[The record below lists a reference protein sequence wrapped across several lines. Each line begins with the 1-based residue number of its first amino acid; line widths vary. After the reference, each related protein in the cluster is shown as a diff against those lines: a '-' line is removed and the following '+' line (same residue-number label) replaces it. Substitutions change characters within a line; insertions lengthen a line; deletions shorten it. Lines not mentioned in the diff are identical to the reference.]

1 MRILI
6 VEDEKNLSMVLCETF
21 KMEGY
26 YADAAYNGVDGLD
39 DALSGIYDLII
50 LDIMLPE
57 MDGIQV
63 LSELRKNKIDTPV
76 LMLTAK
82 STVEDK
88 IKGLD
93 HGADDYLTKP
103 FDINELLARIRAM
116 SRRREKI
123 FIDDSLKFADIMLDN
138 ETHEIC
144 KGNQRIKLTK
154 KEYDIMEIL
163 ILNKGK
169 TVSKEKLTLKIWG
182 YDSDIEYNSI
192 EVYISFLRKKLN
204 AIESMTYI
212 DTICGRGY
220 TLKEKSNA

>member
-6 VEDEKNLSMVLCETF
+6 VEDEKDLSMVLCEAI

-26 YADAAYNGVDGLD
+26 YADAAYNGADGLY

-57 MDGIQV
+57 MDGIEV
-63 LSELRKNKIDTPV
+63 LSKLRENKIDTPV

-88 IKGLD
+88 INGLD

-103 FDINELLARIRAM
+103 FDINELMARIRAI
-116 SRRREKI
+116 SRCREKV
-123 FIDDSLKFADIMLDN
+123 FIDDSLKFADIMLDK

-144 KGNQRIKLTK
+144 KANRRIKLTK
-154 KEYDIMEIL
+154 KEYDIMEML

-169 TVSKEKLTLKIWG
+169 TVSKENLTVKI
-182 YDSDIEYNSI
+182 
-192 EVYISFLRKKLN
+192 
-204 AIESMTYI
+204 
-212 DTICGRGY
+212 
-220 TLKEKSNA
+220 